1 MHVDSNTDD
10 GAEALADKED
20 IEFCMEFTE
29 YCRFLSCNLNS
40 STCNCKLEA
49 SVLEERYDNPTIES
63 VVIATETYWQR
74 WIE

>member
-1 MHVDSNTDD
+1 MVFSVLHVDSNTDD

-49 SVLEERYDNPTIES
+49 SVLEER
-63 VVIATETYWQR
+63 
-74 WIE
+74 

>member
-40 STCNCKLEA
+40 STCTCKLEA
-49 SVLEERYDNPTIES
+49 SVLEER
-63 VVIATETYWQR
+63 
-74 WIE
+74 